1 MGEYFGTGRF
11 VSGDRLSTEY
21 REEVSKNY
29 QGEVSLEYLR
39 RPVKHAGVIFIENWI
54 AEQRNR
60 IARHSEATCD
70 TKMIVHQSH
79 PDAPC
84 SDSISKGSV
93 CAMNRAAKQRGMN
106 GGEFLVTH
114 VI

>member
-1 MGEYFGTGRF
+1 M
-11 VSGDRLSTEY
+11 
-21 REEVSKNY
+21 
-29 QGEVSLEYLR
+29 EYLR
-39 RPVKHAGVIFIENWI
+39 RPVKHAGVIFIENCI

-60 IARHSEATCD
+60 IARHSEAACN

-84 SDSISKGSV
+84 SDSISKGAV